1 MLATDQPQEQL
12 IKPFRSKISKKPAA
26 PGSRVAK
33 GEWSRRLDDMGFS
46 DWMGEKETEERHKE
60 FQYQL
65 QWDIAHRNYKLLI
78 PCISIDDEYNDE
90 TQKLNYTVDLYGDGA
105 VVQKGQLYVNRGDY
119 LMFYL
124 RMEKH
129 RRKEALI
136 SQIALANVGM
146 LVPYVR
152 LESFVYD
159 NARMQVHVGY
169 RIVL

>member
-1 MLATDQPQEQL
+1 MLATDQTQEQL

-26 PGSRVAK
+26 PGSRVTK

-60 FQYQL
+60 FQNQ
-65 QWDIAHRNYKLLI
+65 H
-78 PCISIDDEYNDE
+78 
-90 TQKLNYTVDLYGDGA
+90 GDGV

-119 LMFYL
+119 PMFYL

-146 LVPYVR
+146 LLPYVK

-159 NARMQVHVGY
+159 NVRTQVHVGY